1 MKGWKWGVLAVS
13 LFLMFGNAL
22 LPNMWGLDR
31 IGMATVCIFVG
42 TMLLMILCN
51 LIWPLFLSIMAFI
64 LNGVY
69 TLNEALSIS
78 LGHNLMWFTVYC
90 CMVLYVLRE
99 TGILRRMAIWL
110 ISRPI
115 ATKSPWL
122 FLGSI
127 FLATM
132 LMGYIMDCTALII
145 LYASLVGQI
154 FEELDIKKGERFA
167 EVIMI
172 GIMLAV
178 GVSYGATPI
187 GHTIGVLAIGQFEP
201 LGTTSFAH
209 FIITSVIMS
218 LLFFVI
224 IMLAMKFVFRL
235 DVSRL
240 QGYDPSKLSAELGPI
255 TKEEIVSVAIFFGII
270 VLWLLPT
277 FLQNIAPGVFTVLN
291 SLGMCAPV
299 WVGMLIMIL
308 VPINGKPLMN
318 FEKALAD
325 GVAWPAAFSMAVAM
339 MLGSAITNPEA
350 GVSAM
355 LTNMLAPLFGEMS
368 PVLFVFIVCMLC
380 MLVTNFSSNTVATML
395 VATIAIPLV
404 SGGIIEGVHP
414 QALAIAVGNCA
425 CYAFAAPPGGTY
437 AAYTSGTG
445 WVSPKGMFTVG
456 GTFAIV
462 FGAIFATLGY
472 QLAILLY

>member
-1 MKGWKWGVLAVS
+1 MKGWKYGILAIS
-13 LFLMFGNAL
+13 LFLMFGNSL

-64 LNGVY
+64 VNGVY

-115 ATKSPWL
+115 ARKSPWL

-154 FEELDIKKGERFA
+154 FEELGIKKGDRFA
-167 EVIMI
+167 EIIMI
-172 GIMLAV
+172 GLMLAV

-187 GHTIGVLAIGQFEP
+187 GHTIGVLSIGQFEP

-209 FIITSVIMS
+209 FILTSVIMS

-255 TKEEIVSVAIFFGII
+255 TKEEIVSVTIFFGII

-277 FLQNIAPGVFTVLN
+277 FFQNIFPAGYKLL
-291 SLGMCAPV
+291 SDLGMCAPV
-299 WVGMLIMIL
+299 WVGILIMIL
-308 VPINGKPLMN
+308 VPVNGKSLIN
-318 FEKALAD
+318 FEKALGE

-350 GVSAM
+350 GVSEM
-355 LTNMLAPLFGEMS
+355 LTNLLAPLFSEMS
-368 PVLFVFIVCMLC
+368 PVLFVFIMCMLC
-380 MLVTNFSSNTVATML
+380 TLVTNFSSNTVAVML
-395 VATIAIPLV
+395 IATISVPLAS
-404 SGGIIEGVHP
+404 SGVIQGIHP
-414 QALAIAVGNCA
+414 QAFAIAVGNCA

-445 WVSPKGMFTVG
+445 WVTPKAMFTVG
-456 GTFAIV
+456 GGFAIV
-462 FGAIFATLGY
+462 FAVIFSTLGY
-472 QLAILLY
+472 QLGALLF